1 VTLLETTFDTLLGV
15 TLPDWTEEA
24 EDILVP
30 DLTLV
35 VRDEDVV
42 VEDLMLVTSEEDGFV
57 DVLTLLSSE
66 ELFELELTGVDV
78 PAAVVVFALAQTNC
92 VWPISQAPLMLKDSN
107 TMLSMAFKFAP
118 ANELNATVYV
128 WVDPVTP
135 VKVV

>member
-1 VTLLETTFDTLLGV
+1 MRRLVHEPAGAEAV
-15 TLPDWTEEA
+15 TLPDRTEEA
-24 EDILVP
+24 EDTIVP

-42 VEDLMLVTSEEDGFV
+42 VEDLMLVTCEEDALV
-57 DVLTLLSSE
+57 DDLTLLTSE
-66 ELFELELTGVDV
+66 ELLEVELTGVDM
-78 PAAVVVFALAQTNC
+78 PAAVLVFALAQTNC

-118 ANELNATVYV
+118 ANKLNATVYV

-135 VKVV
+135 LKVV

>member
-15 TLPDWTEEA
+15 MLPDWTEEA

-30 DLTLV
+30 DL
-35 VRDEDVV
+35 
-42 VEDLMLVTSEEDGFV
+42 MLVTSEEDCFV
-57 DVLTLLSSE
+57 DVLTLLRSE
-66 ELFELELTGVDV
+66 ELLELELTGVDV
-78 PAAVVVFALAQTNC
+78 PAAVVVFALTQTNC

-135 VKVV
+135 VKVVK